1 MPEIPI
7 IMIFLTAASVVFILL
22 GRSSRANSN
31 EGAASVNY
39 TIGYMLLM
47 VVVVLIILFFVMN
60 VNVQSVEQ
68 SEPDENVTAPP

>member
-1 MPEIPI
+1 MPELPTI
-7 IMIFLTAASVVFILL
+7 IIFLSAASVIFIFI

-47 VVVVLIILFFVMN
+47 VVVILIILFFVMN
-60 VNVQSVEQ
+60 ANIQSLEETQ
-68 SEPDENVTAPP
+68 QNENITAPP